1 MKKFFKW
8 LFILIGIPL
17 IGVILY
23 IWSIWPPTKI
33 MSEEMVLWRL
43 NGAMPKP
50 TESEDPWVQRGEYL
64 VKTAPCVLCHTPYG
78 WGGPDRT
85 HPLEGGMRVR
95 WDVYG
100 EAVSL
105 NLTPDKETGIGQ
117 WSEKQFIVGM
127 KTGIYPDGRVAHWQA
142 MPWDMHS
149 NYSLDDM
156 RAIYRYLKSL
166 PAAKRPPSKPIKEPL
181 PEPDV
186 FYYGR

>member
-1 MKKFFKW
+1 MRR
-8 LFILIGIPL
+8 FIKRFLTVAGLIL
-17 IGVILY
+17 VCWSVY
-23 IWSIWPPTKI
+23 IWSIWPPT
-33 MSEEMVLWRL
+33 MLMPEEMVMWRL
-43 NGAMPKP
+43 HAAFPGAS
-50 TESEDPWVQRGEYL
+50 ESGDPWVRRGEYL
-64 VKTAPCVLCHTPYG
+64 VRTAPCGICHTPYG
-78 WGGPDRT
+78 WTGPNGAY
-85 HPLEGGMRVR
+85 PLQGGMRAR

-105 NLTPDKETGIGQ
+105 NLTPEKEGGIGN
-117 WSEKQFIVGM
+117 WSERDWIVAM

-156 RAIYRYLKSL
+156 RAIYRYLMSL
-166 PAAKRPPSKPIKEPL
+166 PPAKGPESRPVSDPL